1 MKQNNDMNSILA
13 ETGQLFQGAKI
24 EWSKSKESVW
34 HENFEKITSR
44 PTLKIVSNSRIVSL
58 GIAASLLI
66 LIGLGSF
73 GWFYSN
79 TFVAPE
85 GSHITANLPDRST
98 VELNASSALKVF
110 PYRWML
116 VRNVEFKGEGFF
128 TVEKGKKFV
137 VKSGSGE
144 TSVLGTSFN
153 IYARDENYRV
163 LCVTGKVSV
172 AGTNNEQVV
181 LTPNQQVVLKSGNII
196 KQPENVSPEN
206 IISWRY
212 NQFIYS
218 AAPFNEVI
226 KEIERQYNITVIT
239 EENAGGT
246 LSVNF
251 KKGPDVEQV
260 LSMVCKPL
268 GYKFI
273 KKSEG
278 TYLITGDH

>member
-1 MKQNNDMNSILA
+1 MKQNNDMDSIFT
-13 ETGQLFQGAKI
+13 ETGHLFSGARV
-24 EWSKSKESVW
+24 EWSKSKDLIWQET
-34 HENFEKITSR
+34 FEKAVEQPAGRSIVNQKFITF
-44 PTLKIVSNSRIVSL
+44 

-66 LIGLGSF
+66 LIGLGSL

-79 TFVAPE
+79 TYVARE
-85 GSHITANLPDRST
+85 GNHLTVSLPDESK
-98 VELNASSALKVF
+98 VELNAASVLKVY
-110 PYRWML
+110 PYRWL
-116 VRNVEFKGEGFF
+116 LTRNVELKGEGFF
-128 TVEKGKKFV
+128 SVEKGKKFV
-137 VKSGSGE
+137 VKSDFGE

-153 IYARDENYRV
+153 IYARNETYRV

-172 AGTNNEQVV
+172 SGKNKEKVILN
-181 LTPNQQVVLKSGNII
+181 PNQQVILKSGEII
-196 KQPENVSPEN
+196 NRPENVSPEN

-212 NQFIYS
+212 NQFIYT
-218 AAPFNEVI
+218 AAPFNQVI

-239 EENAGGT
+239 NDTENGT
-246 LSVNF
+246 ISVNF
-251 KKGPDVEQV
+251 QKGPDVEKV